1 MPSKILIPTDLSPE
15 SNSVL
20 PWGVTVAQAF
30 DSKLYLLHV
39 MHPSSV
45 NEPERL
51 EDFPHLS
58 RLFAADR
65 DAADLPPLKASVPV
79 AKMYMYHKD
88 ASKVILDTAKGKGI
102 ELICLAA
109 TNDGVNLAWWSAGR
123 TIERIVKDA
132 PCSVLCLRGRPSKE
146 KDWKRP
152 RFRHVL
158 LLAELSPHGISPVA
172 KLMPWIERFN
182 SMLHIFPLTSS
193 NFKETG
199 EQSALRELC
208 QLDAVRTNVLLF
220 SKPQNRIQNLL
231 NFISETPIDLI
242 VMTPRTRA
250 AFSNRL
256 ITDIFVRLLRVT
268 PSPILLLR

>member
-39 MHPSSV
+39 MHPNSV

-58 RLFAADR
+58 RIFAADR

>member
-39 MHPSSV
+39 MHPNSV

-58 RLFAADR
+58 RIFAADR

-158 LLAELSPHGISPVA
+158 LLAELNPHGISPVA

>member
-1 MPSKILIPTDLSPE
+1 MLSRILVPTDLSHE

-30 DSKLYLLHV
+30 GAKLYLLHV
-39 MHPSSV
+39 MSPNSV

-58 RLFAADR
+58 RIFAAER
-65 DAADLPPLKASVPV
+65 GAADMPPLKASVPV
-79 AKMYMYHKD
+79 AKMYLYHKS
-88 ASKVILDTAKGKGI
+88 AAKVILDTAKSKQV

-109 TNDGVNLAWWSAGR
+109 TNNGVNFAWWSAGK
-123 TIERIVKDA
+123 TIEHIVKNA
-132 PCSVLCLRGRPSKE
+132 PCSVLCLRGQPTKE

-158 LLAELSPHGISPVA
+158 LLAEMNPHGISPVT

-182 SMLHIFPLTSS
+182 SMLHIFPLHSS
-193 NFKETG
+193 KLKETG
-199 EQSALRELC
+199 EQSTLREIC
-208 QLDAVRTNVLLF
+208 QLDAARTNVLLF
-220 SKPQNRIQNLL
+220 NKPHNRIENLL
-231 NFISETPIDLI
+231 NFIGETPIDLI

-256 ITDIFVRLLRVT
+256 VSDIFVRLLRVT
-268 PSPILLLR
+268 ASPILLLR

>member
-1 MPSKILIPTDLSPE
+1 MLSRILVPTDLSPE

-30 DSKLYLLHV
+30 GAKLYLLHV
-39 MHPSSV
+39 MRPNSV

-58 RLFAADR
+58 RIFCAER
-65 DAADLPPLKASVPV
+65 DAVDMPPLKASVPV
-79 AKMYMYHKD
+79 AKMYLYHKD
-88 ASKVILDTAKGKGI
+88 TAKVILDTAKSKQV

-109 TNDGVNLAWWSAGR
+109 TNNGVNLAWWSAGKI
-123 TIERIVKDA
+123 IERIVKGA
-132 PCSVLCLRGRPSKE
+132 PCSVLCLRGQPMKE

-158 LLAELSPHGISPVA
+158 LLAELNPHGISPVT

-182 SMLHIFPLTSS
+182 SMLHIFPLHSS

-199 EQSALRELC
+199 EQSTLREIC

-220 SKPQNRIQNLL
+220 TKPHNRIENLL
-231 NFISETPIDLI
+231 NFIGETPIDLI

-256 ITDIFVRLLRVT
+256 VSDIFVRLLRVT
-268 PSPILLLR
+268 ASPILLLR